1 MGGRPSAPVTY
12 RPTPTAP
19 VIYQSVIPEKD
30 FQLARDYVDELKAE
44 REKKRK
50 RLEDAGFGA
59 SDMQKRQ
66 QEYMKAEQD
75 MYKAS
80 LPKTSLGSGGS
91 TSTTP

>member
-1 MGGRPSAPVTY
+1 MGSRPSAPVTY

-19 VIYQSVIPEKD
+19 TIYQSVIPEKD

-44 REKKRK
+44 REAKRK
-50 RLEDAGFGA
+50 KLESAGFGA

-80 LPKTSLGSGGS
+80 LPKTSLGGGS
-91 TSTTP
+91 TTP

>member
-1 MGGRPSAPVTY
+1 MGSRPSAPVTY

-19 VIYQSVIPEKD
+19 VIYQSVIPEAD
-30 FQLARDYVDELKAE
+30 FELARDYVDELKAE
-44 REKKRK
+44 RKAKRV
-50 RLEDAGFGA
+50 RLESAGFGA

-66 QEYMKAEQD
+66 QQYMQAEQD

-80 LPKTSLGSGGS
+80 LPKKPAGSPGS

>member
-1 MGGRPSAPVTY
+1 MGSRPSAPVTY

-19 VIYQSVIPEKD
+19 VIYQSVIPEAD
-30 FQLARDYVDELKAE
+30 FDLARDYVDELKAE
-44 REKKRK
+44 RKAKRA
-50 RLEDAGFGA
+50 RLESAGFGA

-66 QEYMKAEQD
+66 QQYMQTEQD

-80 LPKTSLGSGGS
+80 LPKKPAGSPGS